1 MRFSAEKTTG
11 GSEGRRKRRRNAR
24 TMRSVMPRKK
34 APPARTYAPA
44 GLCQEK
50 VYYCFTV
57 AGVVLAGAVFTVFL
71 AAFLWCFL
79 AVLAAAVGAGLVA
92 AAAGAGVGAGDWAN
106 VSGMVASAKAKGRIV
121 GFIYN

>member
-1 MRFSAEKTTG
+1 
-11 GSEGRRKRRRNAR
+11 
-24 TMRSVMPRKK
+24 MRSVMPRKK
-34 APPARTYAPA
+34 APPARTDASA
-44 GLCQEK
+44 GLCKEK

-92 AAAGAGVGAGDWAN
+92 AAAGGGGGAGGRGDR
-106 VSGMVASAKAKGRIV
+106 SGLGGGAQTKGREGV
-121 GFIYN
+121 FLFFFF